1 MNNLILLCGKT
12 GCGKTTLA
20 SRLKNECG
28 VIHLSADNFMLK
40 LFGEISD
47 RELFDQSLTKCK
59 NLIYEIT
66 EQLLA
71 KNDVVL
77 DFGFWG
83 KSERDYVK
91 SIFKNHNVILIYLK
105 LDDEKIFNQIIN
117 RNQNLKENEYYI
129 DKSTFDFLSKKFEE
143 PTIDENIIEYSSEN
157 DFEKIK
163 NIIK

>member
-1 MNNLILLCGKT
+1 MGKT

-20 SRLKNECG
+20 NKLKNELG

-47 RELFDQSLTKCK
+47 RQLFDQSLAKCK

-66 EQLLA
+66 EQLLV

-77 DFGFWG
+77 DFGFWS
-83 KSERDYVK
+83 KSERDNVK

-105 LDDEKIFNQIIN
+105 LDDEKIFNQILN

-143 PTIDENIIEYSSEN
+143 PTSVENIIEYSTKN
-157 DFEKIK
+157 DFEKIR
-163 NIIK
+163 NIIN